1 MPRIQ
6 VRAPFNG
13 GEQLSPTISPQRLPA
28 GVAPPTKDNSLFSLA
43 DALSDFNPEIRGLL
57 REEQAKRQ
65 DEAVT
70 LGELKAAELSSKE
83 RMDAINGQLKTF
95 TDDGTISPARLPYF
109 QRGFNRRAGRELAL
123 SEFAG
128 ALDTRLADA
137 SKLSERADPETVIT
151 ETLKDFRS
159 RLPSGDIYA
168 QQGFDQQAQRLADNF
183 RQKAAATYT
192 QNYEET
198 GRLRI
203 ANEASDILTQ
213 LAHADADEKDAVR
226 SQFRQFFDSV
236 KADELP
242 KQQVA
247 PFVVER
253 AVAPL
258 VRDLAG
264 RGQFDDAEDV
274 LEEMET
280 FDITGQGGLLGAT
293 AAGRSA
299 FAVLRNQIA
308 EAKRTADDPGEVF
321 AKKAKDAQ
329 LRGTSA
335 AKAAVVELG
344 TERLTYAKRDTLAE
358 QFRAAN
364 KDNPDA
370 VFAYQNFLD
379 DYIRQGPRPDDE
391 TTVAGVSRLLDTTNT
406 ERLSQA
412 ADTLAEASRAGLISP
427 ATELKLEKEIGKR
440 RALFGLITDEDLRAA
455 DRTIYRAEP
464 GYDDASRPVVI
475 PAFASAADYISEKL
489 TPAQRIQHRQGVV
502 LFFRDRLAEKL
513 RSGGFNTT
521 EEAQAALPKLN
532 AEALTDAIAYAD
544 KLTATF
550 LPKADAATGAKAAP
564 PQGGSKPGSKQAQ
577 ATPQLDPLKGVV
589 TAAPTAST
597 SNERNR
603 AAFISFF
610 AEPFQG
616 SGADWKVSDAALS
629 GQIGKLTSNPGD
641 GPLTPMRP
649 TTKEED
655 AEAISRLRPVIL
667 YRSVEDSYYSL
678 VKYRAR
684 GSDGGDPNYIK
695 RLREFAL
702 NLKTYGGTE
711 YLTAEQLTQ
720 LGLKP
725 EAFANVG
732 TKAGLIK

>member
-6 VRAPFNG
+6 VQDPFNG
-13 GEQLSPTISPQRLPA
+13 GASLRPTISPRQDPA
-28 GVAPPTKDNSLFSLA
+28 GVAPPAKDNSLFALA
-43 DALSDFNPEIRGLL
+43 DALSEFNPELRGMLKD
-57 REEQAKRQ
+57 EQAKAQ
-65 DEAVT
+65 ADALT
-70 LGELKAAELSSKE
+70 LGDLKAAELSAKG

-128 ALDTRLADA
+128 ALDARLADA

-168 QQGFDQQAQRLADNF
+168 QEGFDQQAQRLADNF

-203 ANEASDILTQ
+203 ANEASDILSK
-213 LAHADADEKDAVR
+213 LAHADTDEKDAVR

-253 AVAPL
+253 AIAPL
-258 VRDLAG
+258 VRDLAS

-280 FDITGQGGLLGAT
+280 FDVTGQGGLLGAT

-308 EAKRTADDPGEVF
+308 EAKRTADDPSEVF
-321 AKKAKDAQ
+321 AKKSKDAQ

-335 AKAAVVELG
+335 AKTAVVELG
-344 TERLTYAKRDTLAE
+344 AERLTYAKRDTLAE
-358 QFRAAN
+358 QFRTTN
-364 KDNPDA
+364 KDNPEA

-412 ADTLAEASRAGLISP
+412 AETLAGASRAGLISP
-427 ATELKLEKEIGKR
+427 ATELKLEKEIEKR
-440 RALFGLITDEDLRAA
+440 RALSGLLTDEDAVTAERA
-455 DRTIYRAEP
+455 IYRAEV
-464 GYDDASRPVVI
+464 GLDDTANRVLL
-475 PAFASAADYISEKL
+475 PAFTSAKDYLSESL
-489 TPAQRIQHRQGVV
+489 TPQQRLKHRQGVMQ
-502 LFFRDRLAEKL
+502 FYRDTLGAKL
-513 RSGGFNTT
+513 RGGSFSSV
-521 EEAQAALPKLN
+521 EDARAELPELRT
-532 AEALTDAIAYAD
+532 EALTESIAYAD
-544 KLTATF
+544 K
-550 LPKADAATGAKAAP
+550 
-564 PQGGSKPGSKQAQ
+564 
-577 ATPQLDPLKGVV
+577 V
-589 TAAPTAST
+589 TAALIPPKPEEKKPAAPAPKPVQPKPADLLKGTLDVAPTEAT
-597 SNERNR
+597 ARGQWADRNR
-603 AAFISFF
+603 AAFLAFF

-641 GPLTPMRP
+641 GPLTPLRP
-649 TTKEED
+649 TTQTEN
-655 AEAISRLRPVIL
+655 AEAIARLRPVIL
-667 YRSVEDSYYSL
+667 YRSVKDSYYSL
-678 VKYRAR
+678 VKYRER

-695 RLREFAL
+695 RLREFVL

-711 YLTAEQLTQ
+711 YLKAEQLTQ

-725 EAFANVG
+725 EAFTNVG
-732 TKAGLIK
+732 TKSGLIK

>member
-1 MPRIQ
+1 
-6 VRAPFNG
+6 
-13 GEQLSPTISPQRLPA
+13 
-28 GVAPPTKDNSLFSLA
+28 LA

-83 RMDAINGQLKTF
+83 RMDAINGQLKTY

-128 ALDTRLADA
+128 ALDARLADA
-137 SKLSERADPETVIT
+137 SKLSERADPEAVIT
-151 ETLKDFRS
+151 ETLKEFRS

-183 RQKAAATYT
+183 RQKAAATYS

-226 SQFRQFFDSV
+226 SQFRLFFDSV

-258 VRDLAG
+258 VRDLAS

-299 FAVLRNQIA
+299 FAVLRDQIA
-308 EAKRTADDPGEVF
+308 EAKRTADDPAEVF

-329 LRGTSA
+329 LRGTGA

-344 TERLTYAKRDTLAE
+344 AERLTYAKRDTLAE

-364 KDNPDA
+364 KDNPEA

-427 ATELKLEKEIGKR
+427 AKELKLEKEIEKR
-440 RALFGLITDEDLRAA
+440 RALFGLLTEEDAANAERA
-455 DRTIYRAEP
+455 IYRAEA
-464 GYDDASRPVVI
+464 GFDDTLNRVLI
-475 PAFASAADYISEKL
+475 PSFSSAKNYLSESL
-489 TPAQRIQHRQGVV
+489 TPQQRLQHRQGTMQ
-502 LFFRDRLAEKL
+502 FYRDALAAKL
-513 RSGGFNTT
+513 RTGDFPSV
-521 EEAQAALPKLN
+521 EEARAALPKLR
-532 AEALTDAIAYAD
+532 AEALSETVIYAD
-544 KLTATF
+544 KVTDSL
-550 LPKADAATGAKAAP
+550 LPKENTPTGAKAAP
-564 PQGGSKPGSKQAQ
+564 PQGGSKPGEKKAQ
-577 ATPQLDPLKGVV
+577 ATPPPDPVKGTLTTEPTEA
-589 TAAPTAST
+589 TAAQWPD
-597 SNERNR
+597 RNR
-603 AAFISFF
+603 AALLSFF

-616 SGADWKVSDAALS
+616 SGADWRVSDAALE
-629 GQIGKLTSNPGD
+629 GQINKLTQDKGSFFQ
-641 GPLTPMRP
+641 RR
-649 TTKEED
+649 TTDAED
-655 AEAISRLRPVIL
+655 AAAKERLRPVLI
-667 YRSVEDSYYSL
+667 YRSVKDSYSSL

-684 GSDGGDPNYIK
+684 GSDEGDPNYIK

-702 NLKTYGGTE
+702 NLKTYVGTE

-725 EAFANVG
+725 EAFTNVG

>member
-6 VRAPFNG
+6 VRDPFNG
-13 GEQLSPTISPQRLPA
+13 GEQLRPTISPQRLPA
-28 GVAPPTKDNSLFSLA
+28 GVAPPAKDNSLFSLA

-128 ALDTRLADA
+128 ALDARLADA
-137 SKLSERADPETVIT
+137 SKLNERADPEAVIT
-151 ETLKDFRS
+151 ETLTAFRS

-183 RQKAAATYT
+183 RQKAAATYS

-203 ANEASDILTQ
+203 ANEASDILSQ

-258 VRDLAG
+258 VRDLAS

-308 EAKRTADDPGEVF
+308 EAKRTADDPAEVF

-344 TERLTYAKRDTLAE
+344 AERLTYSKRDTLAE
-358 QFRAAN
+358 QFRSAN
-364 KDNPDA
+364 KDNPEA

-412 ADTLAEASRAGLISP
+412 ANTLAEASRAGLISP
-427 ATELKLEKEIGKR
+427 ATELKLEKEIEKR
-440 RALFGLITDEDLRAA
+440 RALFGLLTDEDATLAERA
-455 DRTIYRAEP
+455 IYRAEV
-464 GYDDASRPVVI
+464 GFDDTTNRVLI
-475 PAFASAADYISEKL
+475 PAFTSAKDYLSESL
-489 TPAQRIQHRQGVV
+489 TPQQRLQHRQGVMQ
-502 LFFRDRLAEKL
+502 FYRDTLGEKL
-513 RSGGFNTT
+513 RGGSFSSV
-521 EEAQAALPKLN
+521 EDARAELPKLRT
-532 AEALTDAIAYAD
+532 EALTEAIAYAD
-544 KLTATF
+544 KVTAS
-550 LPKADAATGAKAAP
+550 LIPPKPEEKMPAAP
-564 PQGGSKPGSKQAQ
+564 APKPAKPQPAD
-577 ATPQLDPLKGVV
+577 LLKGTLDVAPSEA
-589 TAAPTAST
+589 TAQGRWAD
-597 SNERNR
+597 RNR
-603 AAFISFF
+603 AAFFAFF

-616 SGADWKVSDAALS
+616 SGADWKVSDATLS

-641 GPLTPMRP
+641 GPLTPLRP
-649 TTKEED
+649 TTQKED
-655 AEAISRLRPVIL
+655 AEAIARLRPVIL
-667 YRSVEDSYYSL
+667 YRSVKDSYYSL
-678 VKYRAR
+678 VKYRER

-695 RLREFAL
+695 RLREFVL
-702 NLKTYGGTE
+702 NLKTYGGNE
-711 YLTAEQLTQ
+711 YLTAGQLTQ